1 MYEVYLQRSPVSSTY
16 LAENVYHLYMHTLL
30 SLLIGVGGFE
40 IDHEGRTGVVLWVQK
55 PFTSVEIARH
65 DMNNLKFMVNASEV
79 NKFIKDSALW
89 WDTTGPFKYLHT
101 MNRTRTQFIRSHLAD
116 LSRLPAGTQGRSWI
130 SGRRLVDVGCGGGL
144 ASESLARLGMRVL
157 GVDAAKENVEM
168 ARIHAQRDPALKDL
182 EYVQSTAEQLME
194 KEAFDVVV
202 SLEVI
207 EHVAD
212 PMAFVKSLVD
222 LAKPGASI
230 FISTMS
236 RTPIAAFVDVL
247 VPEYLLNVV
256 PRGTHDYKKFIKP
269 TELSQMLRA
278 VGAETLDTKGL
289 ILDPISNQCH
299 LVDRDY
305 GLLRNIGVQANY
317 IMAARKYSK

>member
-1 MYEVYLQRSPVSSTY
+1 
-16 LAENVYHLYMHTLL
+16 
-30 SLLIGVGGFE
+30 
-40 IDHEGRTGVVLWVQK
+40 
-55 PFTSVEIARH
+55 
-65 DMNNLKFMVNASEV
+65 
-79 NKFIKDSALW
+79 
-89 WDTTGPFKYLHT
+89 